1 MEQFKKPEMKIVQ
14 RILGMLVISAFLFFL
29 WGEVFWPPENTADGG
44 TYGIFSADWMQ
55 VQLDFAT
62 GGDACLSMTKEKK
75 YDLILNDHMM
85 PEPDGVQTLHR
96 IREDRDNV
104 NQNTTIIVLT
114 ANAIEGMREQYLAEG
129 FEDFLSKPLNVEK
142 LEKMLAKYL
151 V

>member
-1 MEQFKKPEMKIVQ
+1 M
-14 RILGMLVISAFLFFL
+14 
-29 WGEVFWPPENTADGG
+29 
-44 TYGIFSADWMQ
+44 
-55 VQLDFAT
+55 
-62 GGDACLSMTKEKK
+62 
-75 YDLILNDHMM
+75 
-85 PEPDGVQTLHR
+85 QTLHM

-129 FEDFLSKPLNVEK
+129 FEDFLSKPINVEE